1 MKQFLALYFL
11 FLFATIA
18 LPIRAMDCFSNDIV
32 EEEVVSKNKA
42 IIHRMET
49 FCFINEFLSA
59 PSNLI
64 FHYHH
69 SVAFLTDPSFSVIE
83 QPPNDKV
90 W

>member
-1 MKQFLALYFL
+1 MALYFL

-18 LPIRAMDCFSNDIV
+18 LPRRGTDCFSINIV
-32 EEEVVSKNKA
+32 EEVVAKNKA
-42 IIHRMET
+42 ITYGMET
-49 FCFINEFLSA
+49 FCFSDEFPSA

-64 FHYHH
+64 FNYHH